1 MQAQA
6 YEFNGRAV
14 DAANFTQAACDPYQS
29 VVVEACA
36 GSGKTW
42 LLVAR
47 MLRLLLA
54 GAEPSELLAITFT
67 RKAAQEMRHRLME
80 LLRELA
86 LADEN
91 HSRTILL
98 ERGVAEKDLPTS
110 LPRARALY
118 ENLLS
123 HPQGLAMDTFHSWF
137 GRLLQI
143 APLNSGVPHGFSLLE
158 SASSLQR
165 EAWGQMMQGLGLQV
179 DENEQDK
186 ASERSQIKQELRYLF
201 ETLGDFNTQ
210 NMLEAFLEKRAEW
223 WAVSC
228 EDGSM
233 VNPELPLSQLRDL
246 MGEDGRRDARLQLW
260 SNDTLLERI
269 AQIAVCLGKGS
280 KINQTR
286 AQKIE
291 TALTTA
297 REVFRQHGP
306 IEPAHF
312 EALATEFYA
321 NDGSYRKNRH
331 TKELLKA
338 IEAWMGANNE
348 HAFDDECNA
357 IAEALKE
364 YARRSQELDVLRVN
378 QALFSVGQYYLECYQ
393 ELKSAQR
400 MLDFADL
407 EWQAYRL
414 LRNEEYAAYLLGR
427 LDSRYKH
434 ILLDEFQDTNPLQW
448 NIVSAWLDAY
458 GADHERPT
466 VFVVGDPKQSIYRFR
481 RADPRVFIAAQ
492 ELLAQQGAAILKTN
506 QTRRNAPRVVEVLNQ
521 AMLGNGMYSPQ
532 TTLSSKEGEVFRLPL
547 IQHEISATPVD
558 PSTDDMQETS
568 QLTAEDG
575 TRPAINKKNP
585 FPLRDPLTTPS
596 EEEEDLRRYQEGK
609 QVAHCLLELRQRER
623 AEGSELAW
631 SEVMLLVRRR
641 SHLSSYERALREAG
655 IPFVSN
661 RRGGLLQT
669 LEISDLIALLN
680 FLITPGDNRSL
691 AHVLKS
697 PMFSASDDDLIM
709 LAQGQ
714 ESQWWKRLQHIAE
727 QESANDN
734 VFVRA
739 YRLLDQW
746 MQAAHDLPVHDLI
759 DRILHQGDL
768 VARYAQCVAFGER
781 QQLIGNLTAFTELAL
796 NLDGGRYPS
805 LPKFIASLKEYDK
818 GAETESPDESNV
830 ASGLDAVQILTIH
843 SAKGLEAKVVVMLDC
858 NHSEASK
865 DNVGV
870 LCAWPLKEGEQKHFS
885 VFGKTNERGAA
896 RDALFQAEAIQAAQE
911 NWNLLYVA
919 VTRAKE
925 MLVVSGI
932 ASDKKAAQDAE
943 LPGVAEGSWYQ
954 RFAHLPEAV
963 FQVQAPNQSLAA
975 AQDFAIELFTP
986 PDLSLPAPE
995 LVAPMSDEQVEGIAL
1010 HALMERLTQ
1019 LPRVGESWAGVV
1031 PQAEVI
1037 SQWLPCALSVAKI
1050 IREQALNILQNID
1063 LAHFYD
1069 ANQHSSARNEMDIM
1083 NEGVLMRLD
1092 RVVVFQKH
1100 ARKCADEVWVLDYKR
1115 RLLESER
1122 DAYQQ
1127 QMQTYRQA
1135 LAAIYPNRVVRSALI
1150 LADGSL
1156 ALQMPM

>member
-6 YEFNGRAV
+6 YECNGHAV
-14 DAANFTQAACDPYQS
+14 DATSFTQAACDPYQS

-86 LADEN
+86 LADED
-91 HSRTILL
+91 HARVILL
-98 ERGVAEKDLPTS
+98 ERGVAEQELSKA
-110 LPRARALY
+110 LPRARTLY

-137 GRLLQI
+137 GRLLQL
-143 APLNSGVPHGFSLLE
+143 APLASGVPHGFSLLE
-158 SASSLQR
+158 STSGLQR
-165 EAWGQMMQGLGLQV
+165 EAWGQMMQGLGVQV
-179 DENEQDK
+179 DENEHEQV
-186 ASERSQIKQELRYLF
+186 SERGQIKRELRYLF

-210 NMLEAFLEKRAEW
+210 NMLDAFLEKRAEW

-228 EDGSM
+228 EDGNA
-233 VNPELPLSQLRDL
+233 VDPELPLSQLRGL
-246 MGEDGRRDARLQLW
+246 MGEDGERDARLQLW
-260 SNDTLLERI
+260 SNETLLERI
-269 AQIAVCLGKGS
+269 AQIAACLGKGS

-297 REVFRQHGP
+297 REISRQRGQ
-306 IEPAHF
+306 IEPSHF

-364 YARRSQELDVLRVN
+364 YSRRSQELDVLRVN
-378 QALFSVGQYYLECYQ
+378 QALFRVGQYYLECYQ
-393 ELKSAQR
+393 ELKSSQR

-481 RADPRVFIAAQ
+481 RADPRVFLAAQ

-521 AMLGNGMYSPQ
+521 AMQGNGMYSPQ
-532 TTLSSKEGEVFRLPL
+532 TTLSNKAGEVFRLPL
-547 IQHEISATPVD
+547 IQHALDTIQIGASPDA
-558 PSTDDMQETS
+558 MQEENA
-568 QLTAEDG
+568 LTEDG
-575 TRPAINKKNP
+575 ETSSKANEKSP
-585 FPLRDPLTTPS
+585 FPLRDPLIAAD
-596 EEEEDLRRYQEGK
+596 EEEEDLRRYQEGQ
-609 QVAHCLLELRQRER
+609 QVAYSLLDLRQRER
-623 AEGSELAW
+623 SAGRDLAW

-669 LEISDLIALLN
+669 LEISDLTALLN
-680 FLITPGDNRSL
+680 FLMTPGDNRSL

-697 PMFSASDDDLIM
+697 PMFSAQDQDLIV
-709 LAQGQ
+709 LAQG
-714 ESQWWKRLQHIAE
+714 EDGQWWKRLQRIAE
-727 QESANDN
+727 QEAANDS

-739 YRLLDQW
+739 YRLLQHW

-768 VARYAQCVAFGER
+768 VARYAQSVSFGER
-781 QQLIGNLTAFTELAL
+781 EQLIGNLTAFTELAL

-805 LPKFIASLKEYDK
+805 LPKFIASLNEYDK

-865 DNVGV
+865 DSVGV
-870 LCAWPLKEGEQKHFS
+870 LCAWPLKAGEQKHFS

-925 MLVVSGI
+925 ILLVSGI
-932 ASDKKAAQDAE
+932 ASDKKASQDAT
-943 LPGVAEGSWYQ
+943 LPGVVEGSWYQ
-954 RFAHLPEAV
+954 RFAHLPETV
-963 FQVQAPNQSLAA
+963 FQVQAPNQSLAP
-975 AQDFAIELFTP
+975 AQTFVMQLFTP
-986 PDLSLPAPE
+986 PDLSLPVPE
-995 LVAPMSDEQVEGIAL
+995 LVAPMSDEQVEGVAL

-1019 LPRVGESWAGVV
+1019 LPRAGKSWANAV
-1031 PQAEVI
+1031 PHAEVI
-1037 SQWLPCALSVAKI
+1037 SNWLPCALSIAKTV
-1050 IREQALNILQNID
+1050 REQALSILQNTE

-1069 ANQHSSARNEMDIM
+1069 ATQHSFARNEMDIM
-1083 NEGVLMRLD
+1083 HEGVLMRLD
-1092 RVVVFQKH
+1092 RLVVFQSQ
-1100 ARKCADEVWVLDYKR
+1100 ASKCADEVWVLDYKR

-1122 DAYQQ
+1122 VEYQQ

-1135 LAAIYPNRVVRSALI
+1135 VAAIYPNRVVRSALI

-1156 ALQMPM
+1156 ALQMPV